1 MLSTPQIYAHIAMDS
16 SSSTRPSPRPAE
28 GSAHRRRPS
37 LTLSPHLAASHPV
50 PVPSR
55 HGTISNRS
63 PRSAHETLSTSF
75 SLKRRSKG
83 SFSSLSLSGSLSL
96 GSALLSSSADVFG
109 EDDEDHIDVDA
120 GDWLNASAS
129 EISFA
134 EGEKVVRIAGATRV
148 EEAVTLLLEPGTH
161 YLLVELHDEQQTQAF
176 FDYADLNTF
185 LLLVLNA
192 KPLGEGYSHGSDGE
206 CKEIVDRIHQGERI
220 VVGDLCNISGK
231 NPYYLVN
238 ANAPLRTF
246 VQLYSRGVH
255 RVAMSGGHVISHE
268 TVLRYLLGLD
278 KPPSILEAP
287 IGSRQLRLNLHPL
300 ISIPTSSSVL
310 GAMQVMCQHG
320 LRVLGVLD
328 ETRRTAL
335 TNESSP
341 LLAPADEGKGGLIS
355 IVRVMDCARIVVPS
369 EGKQAL
375 TLSLADLIKLVES
388 EEAAGKERGEERMPI
403 HTLPPTTTLIYAC
416 HLILATSSSRVF
428 VRTDSAP
435 SPLLSPTTEPPILPM
450 SPAQLSPHCVLSIVD
465 VFRCLVAVYT

>member
-1 MLSTPQIYAHIAMDS
+1 MDS

-148 EEAVTLLLEPGTH
+148 EEAVT
-161 YLLVELHDEQQTQAF
+161 
-176 FDYADLNTF
+176 YADLNTF

-388 EEAAGKERGEERMPI
+388 EEAAGKERGEERMPSECRFQLYHADPPV